1 MMKTKLVFA
10 LLSVCMILTSAAAF
24 GQKLYPVQGPLAS
37 LTTPPV
43 FSGQIRRPMFGG
55 ALPTLLKSW
64 TLTNGEVLP
73 GKCAEMKAS
82 SVNTKTPGTPESYP
96 PQPNLH
102 SPGMPSTGRDTL
114 LPTFLAGKFGRESSR
129 EIREPFSRWRYWIS
143 NTARRLTISATFT
156 RWSGRR
162 VMAAAK
168 C

>member
-1 MMKTKLVFA
+1 MKTKLVFA
-10 LLSVCMILTSAAAF
+10 LLNVCMILTSAAAF

-73 GKCAEMKAS
+73 GKCVAVKAT

-96 PQPNLH
+96 PQPNLAFAWDAVYGQGYFAAH
-102 SPGMPSTGRDTL
+102 ILGGKIWQGIFTGNQGTVL
-114 LPTFLAGKFGRESSR
+114 QV
-129 EIREPFSRWRYWIS
+129 EI
-143 NTARRLTISATFT
+143 LDQQH
-156 RWSGRR
+156 G
-162 VMAAAK
+162 AAVDNK
-168 C
+168 GNVYKVVW